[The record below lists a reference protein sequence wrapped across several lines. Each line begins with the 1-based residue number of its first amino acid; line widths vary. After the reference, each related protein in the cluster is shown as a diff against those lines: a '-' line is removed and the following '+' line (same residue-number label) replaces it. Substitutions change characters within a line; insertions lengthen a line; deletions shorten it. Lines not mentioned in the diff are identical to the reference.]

1 MNEFKG
7 LTLHLSEYCNQMTV
21 LMVTYSRNSEEM
33 SHMIVK
39 EYENYFKKYWYKII
53 VQALFI
59 KFYER

>member
-39 EYENYFKKYWYKII
+39 EYENYFKKIL
-53 VQALFI
+53 VQNNCPIAVHQV
-59 KFYER
+59 

>member
-33 SHMIVK
+33 SQMIVK
-39 EYENYFKKYWYKII
+39 EYENYFKKIL
-53 VQALFI
+53 VQNNCSSVVHQVL
-59 KFYER
+59 